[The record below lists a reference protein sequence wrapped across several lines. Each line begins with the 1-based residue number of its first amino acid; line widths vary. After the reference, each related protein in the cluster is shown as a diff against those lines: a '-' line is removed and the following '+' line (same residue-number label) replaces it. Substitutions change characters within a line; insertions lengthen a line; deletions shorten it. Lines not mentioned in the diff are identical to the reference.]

1 MKSEDWTKLF
11 PNVYSGPSFLSSVVK
26 LHDDCKFTCLLCADA
41 VQIVQCEK
49 YLVWL
54 EGYIPYLDTYNGR
67 TIRYPDLLI
76 RPNNTIK
83 VDLEENKIVEFIKF
97 DVENVVTVSG
107 DRRKK
112 QRACWCDQG
121 SFFFLSTHKG
131 SFETIH
137 IQDSTGHEFT
147 TRLGNVFTIGK

>member
-11 PNVYSGPSFLSSVVK
+11 PNVYSGPR
-26 LHDDCKFTCLLCADA
+26 
-41 VQIVQCEK
+41 
-49 YLVWL
+49 
-54 EGYIPYLDTYNGR
+54 YIPYLDTYNGR

-97 DVENVVTVSG
+97 DVENVVT
-107 DRRKK
+107 
-112 QRACWCDQG
+112 
-121 SFFFLSTHKG
+121 G

-147 TRLGNVFTIGK
+147 TRLGNVFTIGQSNLMRWAGLNGPSHWVESLNHRAELECRAHYAE

>member
-1 MKSEDWTKLF
+1 MNKNHYHKVMKTITKKHKKSTRF
-11 PNVYSGPSFLSSVVK
+11 
-26 LHDDCKFTCLLCADA
+26 
-41 VQIVQCEK
+41 QIVQCEK

-97 DVENVVTVSG
+97 DVENVVM
-107 DRRKK
+107 
-112 QRACWCDQG
+112 
-121 SFFFLSTHKG
+121 G

-137 IQDSTGHEFT
+137 IQDSTEHEFT
-147 TRLGNVFTIGK
+147 TRLGNVFTIGQSNLMRWTRLNGPSNWVESLDHKPSSCVELTMPNNAD